1 MTAVE
6 ELGAVLDTPVPA
18 ITLAEA
24 TELAHAAFGLDGTV
38 TPLTGERDRNFHL
51 RTADGAEYALRVIN
65 AAEDPA
71 VSDFQSLALLHLA
84 AADPGLPVP
93 RLHRPLQGAAPEAV
107 WQPAHGGAPC
117 RVRVLDYLPG
127 RPLHLTAPDRAQRT
141 AIGQCLARL
150 DAALR
155 DFRHPADSHVLMWDI
170 QRALQL
176 RGMAAQ
182 LPEPADRALAAGVL
196 DRFERHALP
205 LLPGLRPQ
213 VIHNDFNPHN
223 ILADA
228 VRDEAITGII
238 DFGDMVRAPLVQDLA
253 TAAAY
258 QLAPEGHPLEGPAQL
273 IAAFDA
279 VCPLWPE
286 EVEILADLIATRMAV
301 AVTISGWRALRQP
314 ANADYILRNYGRSL
328 SGLRRVGALPRQDAQ
343 TYLREALGR

>member
-1 MTAVE
+1 MTE
-6 ELGAVLDTPVPA
+6 QLGAVLDNPVPA

-24 TELAHAAFGLDGTV
+24 EALARDAFGLAGTV
-38 TPLTGERDRNFHL
+38 RPLTAERDRNFL
-51 RTADGAEYALRVIN
+51 LTTGDGRDYAMRVIN

-71 VSDFQSLALLHLA
+71 VSDFQSRALMHAA
-84 AADPGLPVP
+84 AADPALPVP
-93 RLHRPLQGAAPEAV
+93 RLHPPLAGSSPEAV
-107 WQPAHGGAPC
+107 WQPADGGAPC

-127 RPLHLTAPDRAQRT
+127 RPLYQTAPDRAQRT

-150 DAALR
+150 DAALAG
-155 DFRHPADSHVLMWDI
+155 FRHPAESHVLLWDI

-176 RGMAAQ
+176 RGAAAQ
-182 LPEPADRALAAGVL
+182 LPDPEDRGLALGVL

-205 LLPGLRPQ
+205 GLGDLRPQ

-228 VRDEAITGII
+228 VDDRRITGII

-258 QLAPEGHPLEGPAQL
+258 SLAPEGHPLEGPAQL

-279 VCPLWPE
+279 ACPLWE
-286 EVEILADLIATRMAV
+286 EELEVLADLIATRCAV
-301 AVTISGWRALRQP
+301 SVVISGWRALRQP
-314 ANADYILRNYGRSL
+314 ENADYILRNYPRSL
-328 SGLRRVGALPRQDAQ
+328 SGLRRMGALPRQDAQ